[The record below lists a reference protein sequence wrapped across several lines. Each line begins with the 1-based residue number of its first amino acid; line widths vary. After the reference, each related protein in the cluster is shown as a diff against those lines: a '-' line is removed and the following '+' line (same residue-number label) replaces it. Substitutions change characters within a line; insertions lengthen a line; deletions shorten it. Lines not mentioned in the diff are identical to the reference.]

1 MHHAVVPS
9 RREEGAVFCMVLG
22 HLQHWW
28 LHGKLGTLSG
38 HIDADHKLTTCQI
51 ALGTNISRT
60 EGGSVNYGTYIAFI
74 VLMGFGAV
82 LALMLV
88 DGNKVI
94 RSDGSKVILKKN
106 PSLTS
111 ELIGLW
117 ETIRFDPWLIFL
129 FPMFWAS
136 NWFYTYQPNSVNS
149 PIFNVRT
156 RALNSF
162 LYWFAQILAAII
174 MGPLLDI
181 KYFRRSVRAKA
192 SLVILLLI
200 TMAIWGGGYEW
211 QTHYTRESVNPKKGF
226 EAWDWTHPDFLGPM
240 FLYFFYGMYDAFF
253 QGCAYWY
260 VADFLFSLV

>member
-1 MHHAVVPS
+1 
-9 RREEGAVFCMVLG
+9 
-22 HLQHWW
+22 
-28 LHGKLGTLSG
+28 
-38 HIDADHKLTTCQI
+38 
-51 ALGTNISRT
+51 
-60 EGGSVNYGTYIAFI
+60 
-74 VLMGFGAV
+74 MGFGAV

-129 FPMFWAS
+129 FPMFWSS

-149 PIFNVRT
+149 AIFNVRT
-156 RALNSF
+156 RSLNSF

-192 SLVILLLI
+192 SLVILLII

-211 QTHYTRESVNPKKGF
+211 QTHYTRESVDPEKGY

-260 VADFLFSLV
+260 VAVFLFLLV